1 MWNEGKLR
9 LVGPLP
15 RKKKWKS
22 ASLRR
27 ILIAINNGENPASDT
42 LLKYLLLFL
51 VSKIYFNN
59 IIV

>member
-1 MWNEGKLR
+1 MWNEGKLC
-9 LVGPLP
+9 LVGPFP
-15 RKKKWKS
+15 RKKWKS
-22 ASLRR
+22 ASLRK